1 MVGFLQMFRV
11 RRIGCGGLGEV
22 HQSRDKGVGLVNSK
36 DRSAPVS
43 FSNTSA
49 ISAWVGKAWMS

>member
-1 MVGFLQMFRV
+1 MFRV